1 MKKLLTILICVLLY
15 SCSTNTTVVNKT
27 ETKKEIKHKLTPT
40 MKYFNKKMNSKKY
53 GLS

>member
-1 MKKLLTILICVLLY
+1 MKNLSIILICIVLT
-15 SCSTNTTVVNKT
+15 SCSTNTAVVNKT

-40 MKYFNKKMNSKKY
+40 MKYFNKRLNSKKY

>member
-27 ETKKEIKHKLTPT
+27 ETKQKLTPT
-40 MKYFNKKMNSKKY
+40 TKYFNKKMNNKKY
-53 GLS
+53 GLVTK

>member
-1 MKKLLTILICVLLY
+1 MKKLLTILICIVVC
-15 SCSTNTTVVNKT
+15 SCSTNTAIVNRV

-40 MKYFNKKMNSKKY
+40 MKYFNKRLNSKKY